1 MKTFPLLEL
10 GDGPLATRVD
20 TARWRELW
28 IDGDPRALAPPLV
41 AVIGTRD
48 PDPLGVALA
57 SRLAADLAEEGV
69 SIVSGGAIGIDASA
83 HRGALLGDG
92 RTVVVMPAGLE
103 HWYPRRHAALYRDV
117 IQRGGALVSPFHP
130 RTPPTAWTFPRR
142 NELLAALADI
152 VVVVQAPAA
161 SGALVCAEAA
171 LRLGRR
177 VLAVPGSTA
186 DRRAQGCNRLLRGGA
201 GVCVDAA
208 DVLAALRAPDG
219 ALFARASERT
229 DARARARAPSRARDR
244 TMIPE
249 LSAIAA
255 SDGTAKGEAS
265 VALDGPERVV
275 YESVAIAPRHLDEV
289 TQATGLQPDEVR
301 RCALTLVLA
310 GLIEDRGGGLFARS

>member
-1 MKTFPLLEL
+1 MKTIPRLDVR
-10 GDGPLATRVD
+10 DGPLADRVD

-28 IDGDPRALAPPLV
+28 IDGDPAALVPPLV

-57 SRLAADLAEEGV
+57 SRICADLAEEGV
-69 SIVSGGAIGIDASA
+69 SIVSGGALGIDASA

-103 HWYPRRHAALYRDV
+103 HWYPRRHGALFREV
-117 IQRGGALVSPFHP
+117 IQKGGALVSPFHP
-130 RTPPTAWTFPRR
+130 RTPPTGWTFPRR
-142 NELLAALADI
+142 NELLAALADV

-208 DVLAALRAPDG
+208 DVLAALQSPDG
-219 ALFARASERT
+219 ALFAPPRERQ
-229 DARARARAPSRARDR
+229 APRARTRDAARVRTRAR
-244 TMIPE
+244 PE
-249 LSAIAA
+249 LPAVEAA
-255 SDGTAKGEAS
+255 LAGGAAESS
-265 VALDGPERVV
+265 VTLDGPERVV
-275 YESVAIAPRHLDEV
+275 YESVAFAPRHLDEV

-310 GLIEDRGGGLFARS
+310 GLIEDRGGGMFSRP